1 MSIPTITT
9 ARLALQ
15 ERLQS
20 IRIANGYRT
29 TVAAVRWGREARVG
43 DTRDDFPVINLFSLD
58 DRRTGDA
65 IGNVLQLMQ
74 DWERTIQLEAT
85 LLAEDDYEDQL
96 DALQDDLLH
105 ALSLT
110 IDYALLYAAALDLNV
125 RSIEFAAPAPGS
137 QYATLRMQLALSY
150 RITLE

>member
-1 MSIPTITT
+1 MSDPTITT

-20 IRIANGYRT
+20 IRIANGYRV
-29 TVAAVRWGREARVG
+29 TVAAVRWSREARVG

-58 DRRTGDA
+58 DRRAGDA
-65 IGNVLQLMQ
+65 IGNVLQLQQ

-85 LLAEDDYEDQL
+85 LLAEEEYEEQW
-96 DALQDDLLH
+96 DALQADLLH
-105 ALSLT
+105 ALSLP
-110 IDYALLYAAALDLNV
+110 IAPAPLNGAALDLTV
-125 RSIEFAAPAPGS
+125 RSIEFIAPAAGS
-137 QYATLRMQLALSY
+137 QYAALRMQLALSY

>member
-20 IRIANGYRT
+20 IRIANGYRV
-29 TVAAVRWGREARVG
+29 TVAAVRWGQEARVG
-43 DTRDDFPVINLFSLD
+43 DTRDDCPVINLFSLD
-58 DRRTGDA
+58 DRRAGDA
-65 IGNVLQLMQ
+65 IGNVLQLTQ
-74 DWERTIQLEAT
+74 DWERSIQLEAT
-85 LLAEDDYEDQL
+85 LLAGDDYEDQW
-96 DALQDDLLH
+96 DALAEDILA
-105 ALSLT
+105 ALAAPIAPAPLNG
-110 IDYALLYAAALDLNV
+110 AALDLTV
-125 RSIEFAAPAPGS
+125 RALEFTAPAPGS